1 MVVRWWQ
8 VVFPEVE
15 PTGFVNKLDVNCEN
29 NREPMTAPRF
39 FSTEQLV
46 NVGTI

>member
-1 MVVRWWQ
+1 M
-8 VVFPEVE
+8 VFPEVG
-15 PTGFVNKLDVNCEN
+15 PIGFVNKLDVNGGN

-39 FSTEQLV
+39 FSAEQLV